1 MNRHTTYGIGGPAD
15 CFVMPQTTEELK
27 KVLSKAHEEGIPVTF
42 IGGGS
47 NLLVSDLGI
56 RGITVCTS
64 RLKQDMTC
72 HETWITAMGGVGT
85 GTAGYMIADSQGKWR
100 GLSVDVCRAVAAAIF
115 GDAEKVRYI
124 PLTSQQR
131 FTALQSGEV
140 DMTMG
145 NAPYTL
151 TRDSALGFDFTGV
164 YYYDG

>member
-1 MNRHTTYGIGGPAD
+1 MTDWKAFLDGILTERQYKLDEPMNRHTTYGIGGPAD

-85 GTAGYMIADSQGKWR
+85 GTISRFAENFARSLAPPLPTEPASLGFGGIYRREETKSGAE
-100 GLSVDVCRAVAAAIF
+100 LRAVL
-115 GDAEKVRYI
+115 Y
-124 PLTSQQR
+124 
-131 FTALQSGEV
+131 
-140 DMTMG
+140 
-145 NAPYTL
+145 
-151 TRDSALGFDFTGV
+151 
-164 YYYDG
+164 